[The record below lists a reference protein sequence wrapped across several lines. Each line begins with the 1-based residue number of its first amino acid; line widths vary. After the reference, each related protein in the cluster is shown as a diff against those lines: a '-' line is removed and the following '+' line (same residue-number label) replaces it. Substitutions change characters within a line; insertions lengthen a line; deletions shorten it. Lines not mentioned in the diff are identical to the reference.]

1 MNYEEE
7 DMDTKECPKC
17 KSDQVGPSFAF
28 EFEKKDNGMVV
39 VADPFFACA
48 TCEHVWQVKRVM
60 VISKFPNENDIS
72 SVLDEL

>member
-1 MNYEEE
+1 
-7 DMDTKECPKC
+7 MDTKECPEC

-39 VADPFFACA
+39 VTDPFFACA
-48 TCEHVWQVKRVM
+48 TCEHAWQVKRVM